1 MNLGSYTAI
10 PSSELSGLLD
20 ATRRGIAAEA
30 AELKLPKL
38 TEIVLGGGYGRG
50 EGGVRHTPVG
60 DKLYND
66 LDFFVFSDRANKR
79 ERRAIEAALKP
90 VSQRWEEKLG
100 VAVDFS
106 PVKNLSSLTKV
117 GSTLMFQEL
126 RRGWKPVLGGGE
138 FEKHFPE
145 LDAAQL
151 PVSEAV
157 RLLLNRGMGL
167 VFAGEA
173 IRKNGD
179 PDFIMRNLH
188 KSVLGG
194 GDAMLLTAGKYRWRG
209 ADRVETFREYAA
221 AWKLSPEFAESYAAA
236 FRYKIEPDPRLPEDP
251 PGMWRH
257 CRSLYLEAAGRVAG
271 CSGGAAPEAVTT
283 GLRAA
288 VKEERSFKNFLRW
301 TLRRGGVRPLD
312 ETFDSPLATVCCML
326 YRLLVGSDDSPDCPA
341 GLRRLWSI
349 FN

>member
-1 MNLGSYTAI
+1 VNTGSYTAI
-10 PSSELSGLLD
+10 PSSEIAELLD
-20 ATRRGIAAEA
+20 AVRRGIAAEA
-30 AELKLPKL
+30 AALKMPKL
-38 TEIVLGGGYGRG
+38 AEIVLGGGYGRG
-50 EGGVRHTPVG
+50 EGGVQHTPAG
-60 DKLYND
+60 DRLYND
-66 LDFFVFSDRANKR
+66 LDFFVFSDRADKG
-79 ERRAIEAALKP
+79 ERRAIEDALKP
-90 VSQRWEEKLG
+90 ISRRWEEKLG

-106 PVKNLSSLTKV
+106 PVKNLSALNKV

-126 RRGWKPVLGGGE
+126 RRGWKPVLGEGK

-179 PDFIMRNLH
+179 ADFIMRNLH

-194 GDAMLLTAGKYRWRG
+194 GDAMMLAAGEYRWRG

-221 AWKLSPEFAESYAAA
+221 VHGLSPDFAGSYAAA
-236 FRYKIEPDPRLPEDP
+236 FRYKIAPDPRLPEDP
-251 PGMWRH
+251 LRMWRQ
-257 CRSLYLEAAGRVAG
+257 CRQLYLEAARSVAG
-271 CSGGAAPEAVTT
+271 CPGEASPEAVTA
-283 GLRAA
+283 GLHAA
-288 VKEERSFKNFLRW
+288 VKKERSFKNFLRW
-301 TLRRGGVRPLD
+301 TLRRGGLRPLD
-312 ETFDSPLATVCCML
+312 AIFDTPLATVACRL
-326 YRLLVGSDDSPDCPA
+326 YLLLAGTDDAPDCPVR
-341 GLRRLWSI
+341 LRRLWSI

>member
-1 MNLGSYTAI
+1 MNHGNYTAI
-10 PSSELSGLLD
+10 PSCELAGLLD
-20 ATRRGIAAEA
+20 AARRGIAAEA
-30 AELKLPKL
+30 AELKLPRL
-38 TEIVLGGGYGRG
+38 AEIVLGGGYGRG
-50 EGGVRHTPVG
+50 EGGVRHTPAG

-167 VFAGEA
+167 VFAGET

-179 PDFIMRNLH
+179 ADFIMRNLH

-194 GDAMLLTAGKYRWRG
+194 GDAMLLAAGKYRWRG
-209 ADRVETFREYAA
+209 ADRVEAFREYAA
-221 AWKLSPEFAESYAAA
+221 AQSFPRDSPTVTPPPSATRSSPT
-236 FRYKIEPDPRLPEDP
+236 RVCPKIRRAC
-251 PGMWRH
+251 GGT
-257 CRSLYLEAAGRVAG
+257 AGRSTSKRRAG
-271 CSGGAAPEAVTT
+271 SP
-283 GLRAA
+283 
-288 VKEERSFKNFLRW
+288 
-301 TLRRGGVRPLD
+301 GVPKVPRPK
-312 ETFDSPLATVCCML
+312 
-326 YRLLVGSDDSPDCPA
+326 R
-341 GLRRLWSI
+341 
-349 FN
+349 